1 MLYVISDVIGM
12 QLGLL
17 PEIDRE
23 APGLFTAS
31 ERIMQDFAKDKKV
44 NATFIKDLIQ
54 KVLDH
59 PDFDPDE
66 VDHDMHE
73 RLMGVIEEEGDLQ
86 VIDLKEDGD
95 GEQDVRLFKRPAGK
109 VLREL
114 LADPRLRGCQHVA
127 FKEYKD
133 ACSARIIGGQANGS
147 VSFQLA
153 QLRVSIDTVPIS
165 IVLYINCSF
174 IKRGIPIRPVYSKL
188 TCYVMYYR
196 GLLAAAVLIP

>member
-1 MLYVISDVIGM
+1 M
-12 QLGLL
+12 
-17 PEIDRE
+17 
-23 APGLFTAS
+23 
-31 ERIMQDFAKDKKV
+31 AKDKKL

-54 KVLDH
+54 KVLHH

-66 VDHDMHE
+66 VEHDMHE
-73 RLMGVIEEEGDLQ
+73 RLMGAIEEGDLQ

-114 LADPRLRGCQHVA
+114 LAYPRLAGYQHVA

-133 ACSARIIGGQANGS
+133 ACSARIIGSHANGS

-153 QLRVSIDTVPIS
+153 QLMVGIGTVPIS
-165 IVLYINCSF
+165 IVLYIDCSF
-174 IKRGIPIRPVYSKL
+174 IKRGIPICPVYCKL
-188 TCYVMYYR
+188 PCYVMYYI
-196 GLLAAAVLIP
+196 VCYITK